1 MEMIVRGLRT
11 HFIDQGSGEQTVLL
25 LHGWGVDGS
34 VYHLITDHLSHY
46 CRVIVPDL
54 PGFGQ
59 SEEPSVPWTTIDYA
73 DFVLEFCAALGI
85 TDVVAMGHSNGGRIW
100 LELLSRDA
108 CPLTVRKA
116 VLLDSAGIPAHHSF
130 GYYARV
136 YTFKTIKTIFSL
148 PGIRHLFPH
157 AVDNAR
163 RRFGS
168 SDYRQASAVMRQSM
182 VLALGYD
189 CTPLLPRI
197 KASTLLVWGRNDTA
211 TPLSDGQLMEKRIPD
226 AGLVVLEGG
235 HYAFAEQFPQCRRVL
250 DSFLSAPKQSQ

>member
-1 MEMIVRGLRT
+1 MEITVRGLRV
-11 HFIDQGSGEQTVLL
+11 HYIDQGSGDQTVLL
-25 LHGWGVDGS
+25 LHGWGVDSS
-34 VYHLITDHLSHY
+34 VYHLITDHLSGY
-46 CRVIVPDL
+46 CRMIVPDL
-54 PGFGQ
+54 PGFGK
-59 SEEPSVPWTTIDYA
+59 SEEPPKPWTTIEYA
-73 DFVLEFCAALGI
+73 DFVLEFCKALGVTEAI
-85 TDVVAMGHSNGGRIW
+85 TMGHSNGGRIL
-100 LELLSRDA
+100 LELLSRDT

-136 YTFKTIKTIFSL
+136 YTFKCVKAILSL
-148 PGIRHLFPH
+148 PGIRHLFPD
-157 AVDNAR
+157 AVDKAR

-189 CTPLLPRI
+189 CTPLLPRV
-197 KASTLLVWGRNDTA
+197 KASTLLIWGRNDTA

-235 HYAFAEQFPQCRRVL
+235 HYAFAEQFAQCRRVL
-250 DSFLSAPKQSQ
+250 DSFLSHKA